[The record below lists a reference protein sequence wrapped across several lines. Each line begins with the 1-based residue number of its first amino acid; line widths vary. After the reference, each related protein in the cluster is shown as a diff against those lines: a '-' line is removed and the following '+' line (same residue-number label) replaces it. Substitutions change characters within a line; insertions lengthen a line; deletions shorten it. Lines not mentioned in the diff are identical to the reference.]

1 VQPIQVVE
9 EPVVQQVVTMNRRT
23 VQGTPYVAGTTQGV
37 ISQGYAAQAYGA
49 QAYGAQAYG
58 AQAYGAAP
66 VAVAGSQA
74 GALALDAAD
83 GVIDGR
89 INGVPVGVASPFGVP
104 PMY

>member
-37 ISQGYAAQAYGA
+37 ISQGY
-49 QAYGAQAYG
+49 G

-66 VAVAGSQA
+66 MAFAGSQA

>member
-37 ISQGYAAQAYGA
+37 ISQGYA
-49 QAYGAQAYG
+49 AQAYG